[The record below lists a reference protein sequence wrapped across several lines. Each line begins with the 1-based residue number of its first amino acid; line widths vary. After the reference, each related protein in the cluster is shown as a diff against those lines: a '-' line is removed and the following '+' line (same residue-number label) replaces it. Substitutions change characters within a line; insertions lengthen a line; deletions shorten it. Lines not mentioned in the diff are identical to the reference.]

1 VTGRRFA
8 FTVPFVAGKQRHR
21 LDRRHARMYTPNETI
36 RNEAAIRDAALGAM
50 REAYPELKGLLFP
63 FRVPVAV
70 RIDVYD
76 SLPKSRPKRTVSEPN
91 TFKPDAD
98 NIAKLVM
105 DGMNGVVWGD
115 DSQVAEVH
123 VVKWPRRRG
132 IEPHMDIQVYRGWAD
147 PAEDKK

>member
-1 VTGRRFA
+1 
-8 FTVPFVAGKQRHR
+8 
-21 LDRRHARMYTPNETI
+21 MYTPDETI

-50 REAYPELKGLLFP
+50 REAYPELEGLLFP

-70 RIDVYD
+70 RIDVYEP
-76 SLPKSRPKRTVSEPN
+76 LPVSRPKRVTQEPN

-105 DGMNGVVWGD
+105 DGMNGAVWGD

-123 VVKWPRRRG
+123 VVK
-132 IEPHMDIQVYRGWAD
+132 
-147 PAEDKK
+147 